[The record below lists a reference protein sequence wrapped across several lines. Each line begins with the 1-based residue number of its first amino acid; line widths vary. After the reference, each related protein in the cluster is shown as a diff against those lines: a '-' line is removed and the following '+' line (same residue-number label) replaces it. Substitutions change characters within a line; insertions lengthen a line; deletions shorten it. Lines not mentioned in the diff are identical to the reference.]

1 MSGELFSRRTDAIP
15 DSPRTHVV
23 LSGLLGAVDDDTA
36 PTGRSEGADLMIPI
50 DRSKPILVFLA
61 GGVQGSAVVRAA
73 LARGLQV
80 RALVR
85 DRARATP

>member
-1 MSGELFSRRTDAIP
+1 
-15 DSPRTHVV
+15 
-23 LSGLLGAVDDDTA
+23 
-36 PTGRSEGADLMIPI
+36 MIPI

-61 GGVQGSAVVRAA
+61 EGVQGSAVVRAT
-73 LARGLQV
+73 LARGLRV

>member
-1 MSGELFSRRTDAIP
+1 
-15 DSPRTHVV
+15 
-23 LSGLLGAVDDDTA
+23 
-36 PTGRSEGADLMIPI
+36 MIPI